1 MSLLRRLLL
10 SVTVAI
16 LAILAG
22 TLAFSIGSAR
32 QYLDGQLLS
41 QSENAVSSLALS
53 LSQSANQDPVT
64 RELLMMALFDS
75 GQFREIRL
83 VAPDGVELFA
93 RRQTQGQRV
102 KGQAPG
108 WFLNILPLT
117 EPRAERAVSDG
128 WRQVGRLSL
137 VVGNQFASEALW
149 ASSVRMTTYVLA
161 AGFVWA
167 LFVTLLLRW
176 FRLVLS
182 KEISEQVRAI
192 GTQAPAEVSPAHSSV
207 AELSSLVDVID
218 DTRERVRAQEQE
230 QNQRIESLELEVN
243 RDPVT
248 RLPNRRYF
256 VNELRRALN
265 GDAGE
270 AASHGHV
277 LLFRQR
283 DLQALNASMTRTE
296 VDAWLARIGQE
307 IGEVLAAQKA
317 AGEYPQGQGQ
327 LARLNGSDFAVL
339 MPGVQGPQAMS
350 LVQKIRQIPQSL
362 RISLSN
368 GIWCRWAYALT
379 DYGPSSSVGDV
390 LSRLDEA
397 LMRAESAGH
406 SEVEY
411 LAYSPREAQRS
422 TTGEGEWQHML
433 TAALAEPQR
442 LSLDVRTHAFAG
454 SQGREEYG
462 DAWLQLHE
470 SAHEGKGQVL
480 AGSLFLPVAVRLG
493 LSAEFDLH
501 AIGLGLHWL
510 EQHESEQLIVRVS
523 LPSLAQV
530 NFLTE
535 LNALLQRQARQDPQ
549 NALRRLLLELDAHG
563 VTAYP
568 AELLAFSAQVR
579 TYGIRTGLRRIEQE
593 LVALTRLHVLPI
605 AYLKLGGDFA
615 TQSHENPGSKN
626 LLLAVARTAGDLGLR
641 VYVTGV
647 VDKHTSDILVAQGA
661 SVQV

>member
-22 TLAFSIGSAR
+22 TLAFSIGAAR

-53 LSQSANQDPVT
+53 LSQAANQDSVT

-83 VAPDGVELFA
+83 EAPDGAELFS
-93 RRQTQGQRV
+93 RRQQESQQVG
-102 KGQAPG
+102 GAAPP
-108 WFLNILPLT
+108 WFLRMLPLT

-137 VVGNQFASEALW
+137 VVGNRFASEALW
-149 ASSVRMTTYVLA
+149 ESSVRMTTYVLG
-161 AGFVWA
+161 AGLVWA
-167 LFVTLLLRW
+167 LFVTLLLQW
-176 FRLVLS
+176 FKRVLS
-182 KEISEQVRAI
+182 KEVSEQVRAI
-192 GTQAPAEVSPAHSSV
+192 GTHTTSELSSGHSSV
-207 AELSSLVDVID
+207 AELSSLVDAID
-218 DTRERVRAQEQE
+218 DTRERVRAQEEE
-230 QNQRIESLELEVN
+230 QNQRIESLELEIN

-265 GDAGE
+265 GDVGE
-270 AASHGHV
+270 AGSHGHV

-283 DLQALNASMTRTE
+283 DLHALNASMTRSE
-296 VDAWLARIGQE
+296 VDAWLTKIGRE
-307 IGEVLAAQKA
+307 IEEVLAAQKSP
-317 AGEYPQGQGQ
+317 GEYPQGSGQ

-339 MPGVQGPQAMS
+339 MPGVQGLEAVN
-350 LVQKIRQIPQSL
+350 LVQQIRQVPQSM
-362 RISLSN
+362 RISLP
-368 GIWCRWAYALT
+368 GGLWCRWAFALT
-379 DYGPSSSVGDV
+379 DYGPSSSAGDV
-390 LSRLDEA
+390 LSRLDQA

-411 LAYSPREAQRS
+411 LAFSAREAQRS
-422 TTGEGEWQHML
+422 ATGEGEWHRLL
-433 TAALAEPQR
+433 TTSLSEPQR
-442 LSLDVRTHAFAG
+442 LSLDIRDHAYVG
-454 SQGREEYG
+454 PQGQESYG

-470 SAHEGKGQVL
+470 SAEHDKGRVL

-493 LSAEFDLH
+493 MSAEFDLR
-501 AIGLGLHWL
+501 AIALGLQWL
-510 EQHESEQLIVRVS
+510 EEHDEQLIVRVS
-523 LPSLAQV
+523 LSSLAQAS
-530 NFLTE
+530 FLAE
-535 LNALLQRQARQDPQ
+535 LDTLLQRRSNQDPQ
-549 NALRRLLLELDAHG
+549 KTLDRLVLELDAHG

-568 AELLAFSAQVR
+568 AELSAFCSQVR
-579 TYGIRTGLRRIEQE
+579 NFGIRTGLRRVEQE
-593 LVALTRLHVLPI
+593 PAALTRLHVLPV

-615 TQSHENPGSKN
+615 VQAHESPGSRQ
-626 LLLAVARTAGDLGLR
+626 LLLAMLRTAAELKLR

-647 VDKHTSDILVAQGA
+647 VDGNTSDYLIEQGA
-661 SVQV
+661 SVQA

>member
-53 LSQSANQDPVT
+53 LSQAGNQDPVT

-83 VAPDGVELFA
+83 EAPDGTELFA
-93 RRQTQGQRV
+93 RRQTEGRRSS
-102 KGQAPG
+102 GEAPD
-108 WFLNILPLT
+108 WFLRMLPLT
-117 EPRAERAVSDG
+117 EPRGERVVSAG

-149 ASSVRMTTYVLA
+149 KSSVRMTGYVLG
-161 AGFVWA
+161 AGLIWA

-176 FRLVLS
+176 FRSVLS

-192 GTQAPAEVSPAHSSV
+192 GTQGKYQTLPTHSSV
-207 AELSSLVDVID
+207 AELSSLVDAID
-218 DTRERVRAQEQE
+218 DTRERVRAQEEE
-230 QNQRIESLELEVN
+230 QNQRIESLELEIN
-243 RDPVT
+243 RDAVT

-270 AASHGHV
+270 ESSHGHV

-283 DLQALNASMTRTE
+283 DLQALNASMTRSE
-296 VDAWLARIGQE
+296 VDAWLTKIGQE
-307 IGEVLAAQKA
+307 IEEILAAQKA
-317 AGEYPQGQGQ
+317 GGEYSQGQGQ

-339 MPGVQGPQAMS
+339 MPRVQGPQAVK
-350 LVQKIRQIPQSL
+350 LVQQIRQVPQSM
-362 RISLSN
+362 RVSLS
-368 GIWCRWAYALT
+368 GGLWCRWAYALT
-379 DYGPSSSVGDV
+379 DYSPASSAGDV
-390 LSRLDEA
+390 LSRLDQA

-411 LAYSPREAQRS
+411 QAYSPREAQRS
-422 TTGEGEWQHML
+422 ATGEGEWQHML
-433 TAALAEPQR
+433 TAALVEPQR
-442 LSLDVRTHAFAG
+442 LSLDIRDHAYLG
-454 SQGREEYG
+454 SVGREEYG
-462 DAWLQLHE
+462 DAWLQLHH
-470 SAHEGKGQVL
+470 SSQDGQSQLL

-493 LSAEFDLH
+493 LSAEFDLR
-501 AIGLGLHWL
+501 AIALGLQWL
-510 EQHESEQLIVRVS
+510 EQHREQLIVRVS
-523 LPSLAQV
+523 LASLAQV
-530 NFLTE
+530 SFLADLKT
-535 LNALLQRQARQDPQ
+535 LLHRQSQQDSQ
-549 NALRRLLLELDAHG
+549 GSLSRLVLELDAHG
-563 VTAYP
+563 VSAYP
-568 AELLAFSAQVR
+568 TELLAFCSEVR
-579 TYGIRTGLRRIEQE
+579 AYGIRTGLRRMEQE
-593 LVALTRLHVLPI
+593 PGALSRLHVLPI
-605 AYLKLGGDFA
+605 AYLKLGSDFA
-615 TQSHENPGSKN
+615 VQAEESPGSKQ
-626 LLLAVARTAGDLGLR
+626 LLLAIARTAGELGLR
-641 VYVTGV
+641 VYVSGV
-647 VDKHTSDILVAQGA
+647 VDQHTADSLIQQGV